1 MEAVGQLV
9 KSVPLENGLTV
20 FFHSVSKNLPGGRCQ
35 LHLLITI
42 PLEIKEGYFQGC
54 ESDGTAIEAFRKAGP
69 PEGLCFRQEKVRNFT
84 EESEVENV
92 LGTMCDDFLRASRS
106 YLSKADFEKKSVL
119 RKFMEW
125 KEGEAIRKAREL
137 ALQASDQGV
146 APGERGGTAF

>member
-20 FFHSVSKNLPGGRCQ
+20 FFHSISKKLPGGRCQ
-35 LHLLITI
+35 LQLLITI
-42 PLEIKEGYFQGC
+42 PLEIKESCFEGH
-54 ESDGTAIEAFRKAGP
+54 ESDSTAIEAFRRANA
-69 PEGLCFRQEKVRNFT
+69 EGVCFKQEKVRNFT

-92 LGTMCDDFLRASRS
+92 LGTMCDAFLRASRS
-106 YLSKADFEKKSVL
+106 YLSKADFEKKCVL
-119 RKFMEW
+119 RKYMEW
-125 KEGEAIRKAREL
+125 KESEAIHKAREL